1 MSDQIAGWLD
11 EHDIQIVRIEGTN
24 LEGSFI
30 GKNVSPQKFLSG
42 LSGGFAFADVAFGLD
57 MSNVPQFGFAM
68 PSWRGDLK
76 DIFWHAD
83 LSTLVEWAPGRA
95 SVIGD
100 FRDAAGESISA
111 CPRGALRRLTKHLAE
126 QGLEGKVA
134 VEIEATVFE
143 ESIQQARAQGYQG
156 PDAAGR
162 HRRLGVPPRQVQG
175 LGGLHARRRRCA
187 WQPVGIPWEAYNDEA
202 APGQVEFNITPAD
215 PVTTSDHWAR
225 TRQIMREVAFEQ
237 DRAVTF
243 MAKPTDGYGQA
254 SHLNVSLL
262 RDGQNVFYDEVGPS
276 EEMNYFL
283 GGLMAT
289 LAATTSFA
297 LPMITSYRR
306 LVDLDGPPTTLTW
319 GVANKSAAIRAV
331 VGHPSYS
338 RLEYRMPGADANV
351 YLVLAAILAGGIAGT
366 RGQDRP
372 ARAVRRH
379 GLVPARRAW
388 SGSPPR
394 SAWRPTRS
402 RPTSCSDRSSGRS
415 SSTTGWAHVAGSGCS
430 STPPAAN
437 PDRRCPRGSPTDTSS
452 FPDWPRHAP
461 PC

>member
-1 MSDQIAGWLD
+1 MSDQIAAWLD
-11 EHDIQIVRIEGTN
+11 EHDIQVVRIEGTN

-30 GKNVSPQKFLSG
+30 GKNVSPHKFLSG

-111 CPRGALRRLTKHLAE
+111 CPRGALRRLTKHLAD

-143 ESIQQARAQGYQG
+143 ETIQQARAQGYQG
-156 PDAAGR
+156 LTPLGGAAGSAYHLAKSKDWEDYMR
-162 HRRLGVPPRQVQG
+162 AVVLRM
-175 LGGLHARRRRCA
+175 AA
-187 WQPVGIPWEAYNDEA
+187 VGIPWEAYNDEA

-237 DRAVTF
+237 DRVVTF

-262 RDGQNVFYDEVGPS
+262 RDGQNVFYDELGPS
-276 EEMNYFL
+276 EEMSYFL

-289 LAATTSFA
+289 LAAATSFA

-306 LVDLDGPPTTLTW
+306 LVDLDGPPTTLSW

-338 RLEYRMPGADANV
+338 RLEYRTPGADANV
-351 YLVLAAILAGGIAGT
+351 YLVLAAILAGGIAGLEGKIEPPEPFDDMAWCLPPGLERIPASISLAADALEADDLLGPVLGQELVDYWLGT
-366 RGQDRP
+366 RRWEWLQFHTAGGEPGP
-372 ARAVRRH
+372 A
-379 GLVPARRAW
+379 L
-388 SGSPPR
+388 
-394 SAWRPTRS
+394 
-402 RPTSCSDRSSGRS
+402 SSWESHRYFEL
-415 SSTTGWAHVAGSGCS
+415 
-430 STPPAAN
+430 P
-437 PDRRCPRGSPTDTSS
+437 
-452 FPDWPRHAP
+452 
-461 PC
+461 

>member
-1 MSDQIAGWLD
+1 MSEQIAAWIED
-11 EHDIQIVRIEGTN
+11 HDIQIVRIEGTN

-42 LSGGFAFADVAFGLD
+42 LSSGFAFADVAFGLD

-100 FRDAAGESISA
+100 FRDAAGVSISA
-111 CPRGALRRLTKHLAE
+111 CPRGALRRLTDHLAL
-126 QGLEGKVA
+126 QGLVGKVA

-143 ESIQQARAQGYQG
+143 EPIQQARAQGYQNLT
-156 PDAAGR
+156 P
-162 HRRLGVPPRQVQG
+162 
-175 LGGLHARRRRCA
+175 LGGTAGSAYHLAKSKDWEDYMRAVVLRMA
-187 WQPVGIPWEAYNDEA
+187 AVGIPWEAYNDEA

-237 DRAVTF
+237 DRVVTF

-262 RDGQNVFYDEVGPS
+262 RDGQNVFFDELGPS

-331 VGHPSYS
+331 VGHPNYS
-338 RLEYRMPGADANV
+338 RLEYRTPGADANV
-351 YLVLAAILAGGIAGT
+351 YLVLAAILAGGIAGLEGKIDPPEPFDEMAWCLPPGTPRIPASISLAADALEADELLGPVLGQELVDYWLGT
-366 RGQDRP
+366 RRWEWLQFHTAGGEPGP
-372 ARAVRRH
+372 A
-379 GLVPARRAW
+379 L
-388 SGSPPR
+388 
-394 SAWRPTRS
+394 
-402 RPTSCSDRSSGRS
+402 SSWESHRYFEL
-415 SSTTGWAHVAGSGCS
+415 
-430 STPPAAN
+430 P
-437 PDRRCPRGSPTDTSS
+437 
-452 FPDWPRHAP
+452 
-461 PC
+461 

>member
-1 MSDQIAGWLD
+1 MSEQIASWLE

-100 FRDAAGESISA
+100 FRDAAGVSISA
-111 CPRGALRRLTKHLAE
+111 CPRGALRRLTEHLGG
-126 QGLEGKVA
+126 QGLVGKVA

-143 ESIQQARAQGYQG
+143 ESIQQARAQGYQDLT
-156 PDAAGR
+156 P
-162 HRRLGVPPRQVQG
+162 
-175 LGGLHARRRRCA
+175 LGGTSGSAYHLAKSKDWEDYMRAVVLRMA
-187 WQPVGIPWEAYNDEA
+187 EVGIPWEAYNDEA

-237 DRAVTF
+237 ERVVTF

-262 RDGQNVFYDEVGPS
+262 RDGQNVFYDEFGPS
-276 EEMNYFL
+276 EEMSYFL

-331 VGHPSYS
+331 VGHPNYS
-338 RLEYRMPGADANV
+338 RLEYRTPGADANV
-351 YLVLAAILAGGIAGT
+351 YLVLAAILAGGIAGLEGKIDPPEPFDDMAWCLPPGMERIPNSISLAADALEADQLLAPILGRELVDYWLGT
-366 RGQDRP
+366 RRWEWLQFHTAGGEP
-372 ARAVRRH
+372 
-379 GLVPARRAW
+379 GPEL
-388 SGSPPR
+388 
-394 SAWRPTRS
+394 
-402 RPTSCSDRSSGRS
+402 SSWESHRYFEL
-415 SSTTGWAHVAGSGCS
+415 
-430 STPPAAN
+430 P
-437 PDRRCPRGSPTDTSS
+437 
-452 FPDWPRHAP
+452 
-461 PC
+461 

>member
-1 MSDQIAGWLD
+1 MSDQIAAWLD

-83 LSTLVEWAPGRA
+83 LDTLVEWAPGRA

-100 FRDAAGESISA
+100 FKDAAGVSISA
-111 CPRGALRRLTKHLAE
+111 CPRGALRRLTDHLAE
-126 QGLEGKVA
+126 QGLVGKVA

-143 ESIQQARAQGYQG
+143 ESIQQARAQGYQNLT
-156 PDAAGR
+156 P
-162 HRRLGVPPRQVQG
+162 
-175 LGGLHARRRRCA
+175 LGGTAGSAYHLAKSQDWEDYMRTVVLRMA
-187 WQPVGIPWEAYNDEA
+187 SVGIPWEAYSDEA

-262 RDGQNVFYDEVGPS
+262 RDGQNVFYDELGPS
-276 EEMNYFL
+276 EEMSYFL

-338 RLEYRMPGADANV
+338 RLEYRTPGADANV
-351 YLVLAAILAGGIAGT
+351 YLVLAAILAGGIAGLEGKIDPPEPFDDMAWCLPPGMERIPASISLAADALEADELLGPVLGQELVDYWLGT
-366 RGQDRP
+366 RRWEWLQFHTAGGEPGPQ
-372 ARAVRRH
+372 
-379 GLVPARRAW
+379 L
-388 SGSPPR
+388 
-394 SAWRPTRS
+394 
-402 RPTSCSDRSSGRS
+402 SSWESHRYFEL
-415 SSTTGWAHVAGSGCS
+415 
-430 STPPAAN
+430 P
-437 PDRRCPRGSPTDTSS
+437 
-452 FPDWPRHAP
+452 
-461 PC
+461 